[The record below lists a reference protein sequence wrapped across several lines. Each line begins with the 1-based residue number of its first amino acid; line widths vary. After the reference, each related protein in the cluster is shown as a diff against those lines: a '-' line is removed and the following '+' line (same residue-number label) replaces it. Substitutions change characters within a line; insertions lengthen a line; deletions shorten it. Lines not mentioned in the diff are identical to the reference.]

1 MSVRDIVLFEFDS
14 VAGIV
19 SFGLWPVRCLPMLRS
34 AASSLSVS
42 RLGSPSTP
50 VDEEGDPPLRARWS
64 AFDQELDSRARLQAY
79 SGFCSTTQRHDAGLH
94 FWTTCRDLPGLPLS
108 KRSSSSTSHDDTRMP
123 ASDAGFNVISY

>member
-14 VAGIV
+14 
-19 SFGLWPVRCLPMLRS
+19 
-34 AASSLSVS
+34 
-42 RLGSPSTP
+42 
-50 VDEEGDPPLRARWS
+50 EGDPPLRARWS

-108 KRSSSSTSHDDTRMP
+108 KRSSSSTSHDDTLP
-123 ASDAGFNVISY
+123 PHVGTSWVADGI